1 MKRFLTGLILVTT
14 ATAALAQTPSI
25 PIPRPES
32 VSVSGIGRTTVTPDR
47 FSFNVG
53 VHTVGLTVDDA
64 VAENNKRVAAVIAA
78 LKAAGAQDKD
88 IQTSNFNIWP
98 QQDHQEG
105 RQPRITG
112 YQVTNNV
119 NVRSTKVADAG
130 RLLGIAIGAGVN
142 TSSGINFEVT
152 DPARGRD
159 QGLRSAFDDA
169 KAKATLLAQAAGR
182 ALGRVLMISEGVQSV
197 PPQPYPYQRTMAM
210 EARVGNADV
219 PVEAGT
225 QEQTY
230 TVSVTFEL
238 R

>member
-1 MKRFLTGLILVTT
+1 MKRFLSTLILITC
-14 ATAALAQTPSI
+14 AASAFAQTPSI
-25 PIPRPES
+25 PIPPPETI
-32 VSVSGIGRTTVTPDR
+32 SVSGTGRTSVTPDR

-53 VHTVGLTVDDA
+53 VQTVGLTVDDA
-64 VAENNKRVAAVIAA
+64 VSENNKRVAAVIAA
-78 LKAAGAQDKD
+78 LKAAGAQEKD
-88 IQTSNFNIWP
+88 IQTANFNIWP

-112 YQVTNNV
+112 YQVMNNI

-130 RLLGIAIGAGVN
+130 RLLGIALGAGVN
-142 TSSGINFEVT
+142 TSSGIQFEVS

-159 QGLRSAFDDA
+159 QGLRAAFDDA
-169 KAKATLLAQAAGR
+169 KAKAALLAQAAGR
-182 ALGRVLMISEGVQSV
+182 SLGRVLTVSEGLQPV
-197 PPQPYPYQRTMAM
+197 PPQPYAMQRTMAM

-219 PVEAGT
+219 PVEAGS

-230 TVSVTFEL
+230 IVSVTFEL

>member
-1 MKRFLTGLILVTT
+1 MKRFLSTLILLIS
-14 ATAALAQTPSI
+14 ATAVFAQTPSI
-25 PIPRPES
+25 PIPPPET
-32 VSVSGIGRTTVTPDR
+32 VSVSGIGRSSVTPDR

-53 VHTVGLTVDDA
+53 VQTVGLTVDDA

-88 IQTSNFNIWP
+88 IQTRDFNIWP

-112 YQVTNNV
+112 YQVMNNV

-142 TSSGINFEVT
+142 TSSGINFENS

-182 ALGRVLMISEGVQSV
+182 SLGRVLMVSEGLQSA
-197 PPQPYPYQRTMAM
+197 PPQPYAMQRSMAM
-210 EARVGNADV
+210 EARVGNV
-219 PVEAGT
+219 PVEAGSE
-225 QEQTY
+225 EQTY